1 MDILRESQYL
11 RHEQYGLGVVSK
23 SNAERTTIDFY
34 DHGTKKFATD
44 LFVAE
49 LLPGRAPAR
58 PAPQSKAAKR
68 AAAPKTSKTTKK
80 S

>member
-44 LFVAE
+44 LLVAE
-49 LLPGRAPAR
+49 LLPGRAPTR

-68 AAAPKTSKTTKK
+68 AATSKASKTSKK